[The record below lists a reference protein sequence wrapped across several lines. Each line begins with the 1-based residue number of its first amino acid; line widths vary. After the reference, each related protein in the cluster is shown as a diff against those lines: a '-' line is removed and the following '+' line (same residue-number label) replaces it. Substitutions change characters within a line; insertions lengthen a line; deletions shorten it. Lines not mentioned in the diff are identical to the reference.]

1 MMLVT
6 ENAATIAARAKRL
19 YAGEQGLSPTLQ
31 TLRPY
36 ICPFE
41 DLLPLVPQ
49 GARVL
54 DVGCGA
60 GLWLGL
66 LADRGT
72 IAHGTGFDTSDKAI
86 SLAQHM
92 GGRVDAGKRLT
103 FQRLDATAAWP
114 AGDFDVIS
122 IIDVLHHVPPA
133 HQLGVLTLAAK
144 RLKPGGLLLYK
155 DMAQR
160 PAWKA
165 MANRMHDL
173 IVVREWIN
181 YVDIGTVD
189 RHMTGLG
196 MVAVTAGA
204 ASRYVYAHEWR
215 LFKRRD

>member
-1 MMLVT
+1 MLAT
-6 ENAATIAARAKRL
+6 ENADTIAARARRL

-41 DLLPLVPQ
+41 DLLPLVPN

-86 SLAQHM
+86 ALAQHM
-92 GGRVDAGKRLT
+92 GGRVEGGKLLT

-114 AGDFDVIS
+114 EGDFDVIT
-122 IIDVLHHVPPA
+122 IIDVLHHVPPE
-133 HQLGVLTLAAK
+133 HQLGVLTLAAS
-144 RLKPGGLLLYK
+144 RLKRGGLLLYK
-155 DMAQR
+155 DMAQYPLWR
-160 PAWKA
+160 AW
-165 MANRMHDL
+165 ANRVHDM

-181 YVDIGTVD
+181 YVAMADVD
-189 RHMTGLG
+189 RHMAGLG
-196 MVAVTAGA
+196 MVAQTAGSA
-204 ASRYVYAHEWR
+204 QRYVYAHEWR
-215 LFKRRD
+215 LFRRPG